1 MLSINDKRPKE
12 NILINEAVNN
22 PKAAFFYFLCT
33 SEEFGQGRST
43 LLILNTLEKALKQ
56 LKTLY
61 DKKQETNL
69 NPLLK
74 QKAKNAYEDLCFKL
88 SSIKPVVDLFHAVN
102 LKVNLSA
109 PEVKNKIKCDIDAER
124 DVDVNNLNNKL
135 NENVYLFNTEFKDN
149 LNEIPNNNSSIMTFR
164 TETGEW
170 NKYCCNPTLL
180 SRNGIL
186 ESNTNYMT
194 RNPIYGSDS
203 DKQKNNNNCVVNH
216 DSRLNIYN
224 KLLDIR
230 KLFYTSQLFKTDSA
244 KEEIENIQKETIVE
258 EVCLDTIEDNS
269 GLIQT
274 LLSGRT
280 PSSSSDVSAS
290 SEFVLSSDTK
300 TKIDV
305 NYKNLFDKISENY
318 DYYKSDDIT
327 SDERK
332 NHLIELG
339 KRFFRKGYEFYKI
352 FTHNDEAVP
361 HSPPQTPAA
370 AAERAGPRQ
379 RIGNPQSMPAVGGNK
394 TGGMNDGDSS
404 DGSASTVADDY
415 DHLKNSEWNEIKN
428 HFLFNCIVEYLINVH
443 FEKYLKSNGTDID
456 IIDTEYWN
464 NLNID
469 SNIQYSPKKLND
481 TPPTAN
487 TFSQE
492 VSLLP
497 TPKMSDLDAYIDL
510 FDSHIYS
517 IPITMDFK
525 IRFKRDATQ
534 ANEPLPPTTDET
546 PQKPEESAVP
556 AVTGTPRAPP
566 ESTGVE
572 RSQLEEVQEKLFG
585 SQGSQY

>member
-1 MLSINDKRPKE
+1 
-12 NILINEAVNN
+12 
-22 PKAAFFYFLCT
+22 
-33 SEEFGQGRST
+33 
-43 LLILNTLEKALKQ
+43 
-56 LKTLY
+56 
-61 DKKQETNL
+61 
-69 NPLLK
+69 
-74 QKAKNAYEDLCFKL
+74 
-88 SSIKPVVDLFHAVN
+88 
-102 LKVNLSA
+102 
-109 PEVKNKIKCDIDAER
+109 
-124 DVDVNNLNNKL
+124 
-135 NENVYLFNTEFKDN
+135 
-149 LNEIPNNNSSIMTFR
+149 MTFR

-170 NKYCCNPTLL
+170 NKYCCNPKLL
-180 SRNGIL
+180 SDNGIQ
-186 ESNTNYMT
+186 EGNNNYMT

-258 EVCLDTIEDNS
+258 EVCLDTMGNNS
-269 GLIQT
+269 ELIQSV
-274 LLSGRT
+274 LSARDT
-280 PSSSSDVSAS
+280 SVDSVESALS
-290 SEFVLSSDTK
+290 NSPEFILSSDTK

-352 FTHNDEAVP
+352 FTHNEEGERTGP
-361 HSPPQTPAA
+361 HSSPATPEAA
-370 AAERAGPRQ
+370 AARAEPRQ
-379 RIGNPQSMPAVGGNK
+379 RTGNPASVPAVGGNK
-394 TGGMNDGDSS
+394 TGGTNDADMRDGSDRS
-404 DGSASTVADDY
+404 DGSDSTVADDY

-456 IIDTEYWN
+456 IINTEYWN
-464 NLNID
+464 NPNID

-525 IRFKRDATQ
+525 NRFKRAATQ
-534 ANEPLPPTTDET
+534 ANQPLPPTTDET
-546 PQKPEESAVP
+546 PAPAPAPASDKTPQKPEESGVSNL
-556 AVTGTPRAPP
+556 VTADNKEGTP
-566 ESTGVE
+566 VE
-572 RSQLEEVQEKLFG
+572 PVATNVVREELPQTKLGFDSQT
-585 SQGSQY
+585 